1 MIQGRI
7 WGPPTLPFQG
17 SPPSPPP
24 QFCCVCPSP
33 PGDDSW
39 DLITCYC
46 QKPFAGRP
54 MIECSQCGTWIHLS
68 CAKVKKNNV
77 PDVFYCQKCR
87 EGPRRAPPAAPRPGG
102 DA

>member
-1 MIQGRI
+1 
-7 WGPPTLPFQG
+7 
-17 SPPSPPP
+17 
-24 QFCCVCPSP
+24 
-33 PGDDSW
+33 
-39 DLITCYC
+39 
-46 QKPFAGRP
+46 